1 MEIKTIWRFYFFTE
15 YLINVYHEYLN
26 TVLDIDSFQRL
37 GRKDEQNSSQWVIK

>member
-26 TVLDIDSFQRL
+26 TVLDILSRDL
-37 GRKDEQNSSQWVIK
+37 EGRMNKTVVSG